1 MLGRRITYRHM
12 ALAYLGLSVTTSCTP
27 QPSVRTVSATAVI
40 HPAAPVLLKQL
51 DLKVPATLAASTLR
65 PALDSSPAVADATAA
80 PAFVAQPRSADDAAR
95 ALDCLTAAVYYEARS
110 QALDGQRAVAQVVL
124 NRVRDPA
131 FPASV
136 CGVVYQGSTRA
147 TGCQFSFTCDGSLD
161 RPREPLAWARASV
174 IAADALGGAVYA
186 PVGSATFYHANYVSP
201 WWASSMTQVATIGA
215 HIFYRWR
222 GAMENALAFRQSYAG
237 AEPLPGASRLAAA
250 GTVEIHEAAA
260 LAGMVETVGG
270 VSIHRHGEIVAA
282 AAPAADAL
290 AEAKPVATPVAA
302 RSMVVSGVRIHHDG
316 DGDDNADGAAM
327 PSSVSGIRV
336 HRAGDQSTQT

>member
-1 MLGRRITYRHM
+1 MLGRRITYRHL
-12 ALAYLGLSVTTSCTP
+12 ALVYLGLSVATSCTP
-27 QPSVRTVSATAVI
+27 QPGVRTVSATVPV

-51 DLKVPATLAASTLR
+51 DLNVPATLAASTLR
-65 PALDSSPAVADATAA
+65 PSLDASPAVADATAA
-80 PAFVAQPRSADDAAR
+80 PSFVAQPRSADDAAR
-95 ALDCLTAAVYYEARS
+95 ALDCLTAAIYYEARS
-110 QALDGQRAVAQVVL
+110 QTLDGQRAVAQVVL

-136 CGVVYQGSTRA
+136 CGVVYQGSNRT

-222 GAMENALAFRQSYAG
+222 GAMENALAFRQTYSG
-237 AEPLPGASRLAAA
+237 AEPLPGGSRMAAA
-250 GTVEIHEAAA
+250 GAVEIHEAAA
-260 LAGMVETVGG
+260 LAGAVETVGG
-270 VSIHRHGEIVAA
+270 VTIHRHGDSAAAAVAA
-282 AAPAADAL
+282 APLTAALAATTPVAAPAA
-290 AEAKPVATPVAA
+290 A
-302 RSMVVSGVRIHHDG
+302 RSVMMGGVRVHHDRG
-316 DGDDNADGAAM
+316 ADTGMASDDRPA
-327 PSSVSGIRV
+327 SVTGV
-336 HRAGDQSTQT
+336 HIHRDSQPT

>member
-12 ALAYLGLSVTTSCTP
+12 LLAYLGLSVATSCTP
-27 QPSVRTVSATAVI
+27 QPPVRTASSAVV

-51 DLKVPATLAASTLR
+51 DLNVPATLAASTLR
-65 PALDSSPAVADATAA
+65 PAIDSSPAIAQAVAA
-80 PAFVAQPRSADDAAR
+80 PSFVAQPRTADDAAR

-110 QALDGQRAVAQVVL
+110 QTLDGQRAVAQVVL

-136 CGVVYQGSTRA
+136 CGVVYQGSNRT

-174 IAADALGGAVYA
+174 IASDALGGAVYA
-186 PVGSATFYHANYVSP
+186 PVGSATFYHADYVSP
-201 WWASSMTQVATIGA
+201 WWAASMTQVATIGA

-222 GAMENALAFRQSYAG
+222 GAMENALAFRQTYSG
-237 AEPLPGASRLAAA
+237 AEPLPGGSRMAAA

-260 LAGMVETVGG
+260 LAGAVETIGG
-270 VSIHRHGEIVAA
+270 VTIHRHGESVAA

-290 AEAKPVATPVAA
+290 AAAAPVAAPVAA
-302 RSMVVSGVRIHHDG
+302 RSTVMSGVRVHHDG
-316 DGDDNADGAAM
+316 DADGGM
-327 PSSVSGIRV
+327 VPSSIAGIHV
-336 HRAGDQSTQT
+336 HRAGDQTT